1 MQTSWAFK
9 TFINYL
15 CPHSVCL
22 PESLTVV
29 SHFRVLV
36 VFLTSVM
43 SLVVPTTL
51 AFVNFQI
58 SKDGEAAII
67 VPQIG
72 SRYKG
77 PQ

>member
-29 SHFRVLV
+29 SHFRILV

-51 AFVNFQI
+51 AFVNFQN
-58 SKDGEAAII
+58 KQGWR
-67 VPQIG
+67 G
-72 SRYKG
+72 SSHSASDRESI
-77 PQ
+77 